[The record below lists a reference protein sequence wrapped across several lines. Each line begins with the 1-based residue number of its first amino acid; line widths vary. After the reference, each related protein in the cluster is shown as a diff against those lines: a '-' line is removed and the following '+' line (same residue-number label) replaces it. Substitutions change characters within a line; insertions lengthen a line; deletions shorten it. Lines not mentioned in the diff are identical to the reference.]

1 MNRSRNNGPSSRR
14 PTRFLF
20 AVMAAALLPLTAG
33 AAGTNVSSAANSVP
47 SYRFIA
53 QRNIFNPN
61 RYAGSGEGRL
71 LNPQR
76 VATAPGFALVGTML
90 YERGAF
96 AFFDG
101 TDSQY
106 KKVLQA
112 PGVIADYRVAEVT
125 SGYVKLQ
132 GATSLSTNQIVLPIG
147 MQLKKLGEGDWQL
160 VAGAEFA
167 SGSSGSSYRRNR
179 NDRTSEGSSSASA
192 SETSAAAD
200 KGISSG
206 TGGSASD
213 VLKRLMEQREKEL
226 QK

>member
-1 MNRSRNNGPSSRR
+1 MNRSRDSESSRSR
-14 PTRFLF
+14 LARFLF
-20 AVMAAALLPLTAG
+20 AAAAVALLPLTAG
-33 AAGTNVSSAANSVP
+33 AAGTNASSAANSVP

-76 VATAPGFALVGTML
+76 VAAAPGFALVGTML

-112 PGVIADYRVAEVT
+112 SGVIADYRVAEVT
-125 SGYVKLQ
+125 SSYVKLQ
-132 GATSLSTNQIVLPIG
+132 GTTSQSTNSVVLPIG

-160 VAGAEFA
+160 VAGTE
-167 SGSSGSSYRRNR
+167 SVGGSSRSSYRRDR
-179 NDRTSEGSSSASA
+179 NGRTSEGSTSASA
-192 SETSAAAD
+192 SETSAAAATET
-200 KGISSG
+200 SSG
-206 TGGSASD
+206 AGANANGI
-213 VLKRLMEQREKEL
+213 LKRLMEQREKEL